1 MTFSLYKSRR
11 ATTTEMRKLI
21 KAADQH
27 RDSRRWKMAEESYAQ
42 ALKLD
47 GSLAHIWVQYGHA
60 LKESGDPAK
69 ALTAYKR
76 ALELQPKVADTALQI
91 AHCVKILGDVDQAK
105 SWYLKAMDLD
115 PFEFRAEAEL
125 KFLDVPLEL
134 HIPDL
139 EKRRLRLENYALAQR
154 TVFLCTAS
162 RDFLMDDGAG
172 FRNGLIKLA
181 FENDSERPAS
191 IGICEMS
198 AGGIL
203 KILLPPKRV
212 GDEGGDTVG
221 NEVPECAAVIVPLD
235 TFLDIDGFA
244 AALLEAALTR
254 KIIPILL
261 VDKLIT
267 KRAAE
272 LLLAGKEA
280 SFLAARSLSLLTLA
294 IDSDSVDILDGVASA
309 GSLPLSSILNI
320 ARARTLPTATS
331 VGNGPVTV
339 ILRDLDSPNLSIV
352 LSMLRSEFP
361 NFVLLAECAP
371 RQDCVSEI
379 ETIPAYSRKGMETLA
394 SASLV
399 LIMDDCA
406 DTNLWI
412 ATARKSHRPVVTGLV
427 EPTLRIWGNQISDFI
442 DFSQRESMARLPD
455 LVGHVNLPDT
465 TETDLKDDLSSSR
478 DCWHKILSYSWVGH
492 DGIPI
497 FRLGEFHAFN
507 NGMALCFG
515 QTLLCADRFRF
526 GSNWIVSEASL
537 DPADDWR
544 LAGRVVN
551 GEISPPIMHLLVQN
565 DSDTGSVV
573 RWASSGGE
581 EVHLLKAGQRVWMTI
596 SSESLDGVRSGV
608 HCFKWNGEK
617 AGCRPLGFVVTTANQ
632 NQSWSGFLDRI
643 DHGYM
648 F

>member
-1 MTFSLYKSRR
+1 MKFSLYKSRR
-11 ATTTEMRKLI
+11 ATMTEMRKLI

-27 RDSRRWKMAEESYAQ
+27 RDSRRWKMAEENYAQ

-69 ALTAYKR
+69 ALSAYKR
-76 ALELQPKVADTALQI
+76 ALQLQPKVADTALQI
-91 AHCVKILGDVDQAK
+91 AHCVKLLGDVDQAK

-125 KFLDVPLEL
+125 RFLDVPLEL

-139 EKRRLRLENYALAQR
+139 EKRRLRLENYTLVQR
-154 TVFLCTAS
+154 AVFLCTAS
-162 RDFLMDDGAG
+162 RKFRMDEEAA

-181 FENDSERPAS
+181 FESDSERPVS
-191 IGICEMS
+191 VGICEMS
-198 AGGIL
+198 ADGIL
-203 KILLPPKRV
+203 KILLPSKRP
-212 GDEGGDTVG
+212 GDEGAGKVG
-221 NEVPECAAVIVPLD
+221 NEVPECAAIIVPLD

-244 AALLEAALTR
+244 AALLRAALTR

-261 VDKLIT
+261 VDKIIT

-294 IDSDSVDILDGVASA
+294 VDSDSVDILDGVASA
-309 GSLPLSSILNI
+309 GSHSLSSILNI
-320 ARARTLPTATS
+320 GQARTLSTVS
-331 VGNGPVTV
+331 SGGNGPLTM
-339 ILRDLDSPNLSIV
+339 ILRDRDSPNLSIV

-371 RQDCVSEI
+371 LQDCVSEI
-379 ETIPAYSRKGMETLA
+379 ETIPAYSRQGMDILA

-412 ATARKSHRPVVTGLV
+412 AIARKSHRPVVTGLV

-455 LVGHVNLPDT
+455 LVGRANLAD
-465 TETDLKDDLSSSR
+465 TDLKDDLSRSHDSWR
-478 DCWHKILSYSWVGH
+478 EVLSYSWVGH
-492 DGIPI
+492 DGVPI

-507 NGMALCFG
+507 NGVALCFG
-515 QTLLCADRFRF
+515 RTPLWADRFRF
-526 GSNWIVSEASL
+526 GSNWVECEASP
-537 DPADDWR
+537 DTAGDWR

-551 GEISPPIMHLLVQN
+551 EEISSPIMHLLVQN
-565 DSDTGSVV
+565 DSDTRTLV
-573 RWASSGGE
+573 RWASPGGD

-596 SSESLDGVRSGV
+596 SSESLDGARNGV

-617 AGCRPLGFVVTTANQ
+617 AGCRPLGFVVNTAHQ

-643 DHGYM
+643 DQGYM